1 MRELVCFSKYY
12 WIEDAFCFFS
22 GDSSFLLVGFILPL
36 HARPHSISTM
46 KTGTL
51 LSETPAVQESS
62 VQSVLEEY
70 ELELTADGKHV
81 RWSAS
86 NRRHPRNWSTSRK
99 IYDTTLITFLDLF
112 T

>member
-1 MRELVCFSKYY
+1 
-12 WIEDAFCFFS
+12 
-22 GDSSFLLVGFILPL
+22 
-36 HARPHSISTM
+36 M

-51 LSETPAVQESS
+51 LNECSTVSESS

-70 ELELTADGKHV
+70 ELELTPDGEYV

-86 NRRHPRNWSTSRK
+86 NRRHPRNWSVPCK
-99 IYDTTLITFLDLF
+99 IYNCSLITFLDLF